1 MRLAQSID
9 HNITIIFLEK
19 LYTKYGEETIPSPF
33 SKKSKSLVQYLK
45 FYTVSF
51 YCMPS

>member
-9 HNITIIFLEK
+9 YNIIILLEK
-19 LYTKYGEETIPSPF
+19 LCAKYGEETIPSPF

-45 FYTVSF
+45 FYIVSF

>member
-1 MRLAQSID
+1 MTLAQSID
-9 HNITIIFLEK
+9 YNIIILLEK
-19 LYTKYGEETIPSPF
+19 LCTKYGEETIPSPF

-45 FYTVSF
+45 FYIVSF